1 MSLISKPDIN
11 RISSE
16 LKSIANLIGPGKSYS
31 MLLEGDGSMAAIQ
44 LPLPVLMELIP
55 EKYHK
60 CPGAEYPAETIA
72 TICIE
77 KLFDQLDEGLIS
89 TPLENLIFDVPDF
102 YLGDIPGSAL
112 DEPMGIPRQ
121 LIMTALWST

>member
-16 LKSIANLIGPGKSYS
+16 LKSIASLIGPGKSYS
-31 MLLEGDGSMAAIQ
+31 MLLEGDGSVAAIQ
-44 LPLPVLMELIP
+44 LPLKVVMNLVPD
-55 EKYHK
+55 KFHK
-60 CPGAEYPAETIA
+60 CPGAEYADDTVV

-89 TPLENLIFDVPDF
+89 TPLENLLFDIADF
-102 YLGDIPGSAL
+102 YLGEVTPAQME
-112 DEPMGIPRQ
+112 EPIGIPRQ
-121 LIMTALWST
+121 LVLDALWAS